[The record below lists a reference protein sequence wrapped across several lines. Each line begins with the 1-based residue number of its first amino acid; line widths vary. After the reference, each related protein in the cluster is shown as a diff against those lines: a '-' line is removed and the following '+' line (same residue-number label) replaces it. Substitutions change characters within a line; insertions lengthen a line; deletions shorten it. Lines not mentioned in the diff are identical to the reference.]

1 MTENDAYLSIT
12 LNMTDPIEV
21 RNLARLFVAI
31 DDQFRRHIEDT
42 HPDLK
47 GEVKIYIREIKSGSL
62 IADII
67 PIVGAAILY
76 MEAYVVVTGFAKKL
90 KEIIAPYI
98 AGQKKDSASKKDID
112 NVVDLCKTVA
122 HDKDG
127 EANIESV
134 RYSRDGEKRN
144 LEIKFGTPEARR
156 AIATAKAHIEELN
169 MTDSSEHE
177 RVLMVFERSS
187 IKDISVGKSSGERVI
202 IEDIDQKSR
211 PLIYA
216 SDLAERQ
223 IKHVIRNSDDNIFKK
238 GFIVDAHVQMRKEKI
253 VAYRV
258 TNLHQIIDI
267 DDDDEDGSS
276 IDEKFDMR

>member
-12 LNMTDPIEV
+12 LNTTDPIEI
-21 RNLARLFVAI
+21 RNFARLFVAI
-31 DDQFRRHIEDT
+31 DDQFRRHTEDT

-47 GEVKIYIREIKSGSL
+47 GEVKIYIRELKSGSL
-62 IADII
+62 IADIV
-67 PIVGAAILY
+67 PIIGAAIVY

-90 KEIIAPYI
+90 KDIIATYMD
-98 AGQKKDSASKKDID
+98 GQKKENASKKDID
-112 NVVDLCKTVA
+112 NVIDLCKTVA

-134 RYSRDGEKRN
+134 RYSSEGEKRN

-156 AIATAKAHIEELN
+156 AIAAAKAHMEELN
-169 MTDSSEHE
+169 TADSAEHE

-187 IKDISVGKSSGERVI
+187 IKDISIGKSSGERVI
-202 IEDIDQKSR
+202 IEGIDQKSR

-216 SDLAERQ
+216 SDLSERQ

-238 GFIVDAHVQMRKEKI
+238 GFIVDVHVQIRKKKV

-258 TNLHQIIDI
+258 THLHQIIDV
-267 DDDDEDGSS
+267 DDNDDGDNYVSGE
-276 IDEKFDMR
+276 F